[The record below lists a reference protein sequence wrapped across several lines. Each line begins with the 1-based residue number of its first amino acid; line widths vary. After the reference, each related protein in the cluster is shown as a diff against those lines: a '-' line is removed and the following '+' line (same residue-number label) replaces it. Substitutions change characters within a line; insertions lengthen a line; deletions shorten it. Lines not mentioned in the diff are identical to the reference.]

1 MHRSQIQVSSIMVSF
16 HEVQFPPKI
25 AYGASGGPEFNT
37 SITTTFAGFEQR
49 NVNWQK
55 ARGRW
60 DVSTGLKSKAD
71 MDGLQAFFRARFGK
85 AYGFRF
91 KDWSDYQAV
100 GQTLG
105 IGDNSQTVFQLTKTY
120 TSGESSYS
128 REIKKPVLGTVK
140 IYLNSLLQNSGFSI
154 DHSKGIVTFSTAPGT
169 GVVVGADFEFDVPVR
184 FDTDALAV
192 RVDGPGIFVW
202 DSIPVIEIR
211 L

>member
-1 MHRSQIQVSSIMVSF
+1 MPTF

-25 AYGASGGPEFNT
+25 AYGASGGAEFNT

-55 ARGRW
+55 SRGRW
-60 DVSTGLKSKAD
+60 DVSTGLKTKTD
-71 MDGLQAFFRARFGK
+71 MDVLQAFFRARFGK

-105 IGDNSQTVFQLTKTY
+105 TGNGTVTIFQLVKLY
-120 TSGESSYS
+120 TSGAYSYS
-128 REIKKPVLGTVK
+128 REIKKPVSGTVK
-140 IYLNSLLQNSGFSI
+140 IYLNAVLQVSGYSV
-154 DHSKGIVTFSTAPGT
+154 DHTTGIVTFTAAPGA
-169 GVVVGADFEFDVPVR
+169 GVIVSADFDFDVPVR

-192 RVDGPGIFVW
+192 RADGPGIFVW
-202 DSIPVIEIR
+202 DAIPIVELR